1 MSKVK
6 KYINGYLYPEK
17 NNVDDCDSIS
27 DILRELAINE
37 DDYYTALGI
46 SKDNDYELHLVRL
59 PNSFSV
65 NNYFKN
71 GLLAWQANMDIQLVF
86 NEYKAVTYMCSY
98 FSKSE
103 DECSLAMRQAAK
115 EAFENDLS
123 NYKTMQGIVRAYV
136 NKRECSD
143 QEAVYHVLPELH
155 LRKIFPGVCFANSN
169 IPEECIKIL
178 KSETELNMLPGHST
192 DVFKRNN
199 VDRYINRPNKC
210 FFQWELSSVRFFLF
224 SRISCLLY
232 SSIKKL

>member
-1 MSKVK
+1 M
-6 KYINGYLYPEK
+6 N
-17 NNVDDCDSIS
+17 
-27 DILRELAINE
+27 
-37 DDYYTALGI
+37 
-46 SKDNDYELHLVRL
+46 
-59 PNSFSV
+59 
-65 NNYFKN
+65 
-71 GLLAWQANMDIQLVF
+71 IQPVF

-115 EAFENDLS
+115 EAFENNLS

-136 NKRECSD
+136 NKCECLV

-169 IPEECIKIL
+169 IPEERIKIL